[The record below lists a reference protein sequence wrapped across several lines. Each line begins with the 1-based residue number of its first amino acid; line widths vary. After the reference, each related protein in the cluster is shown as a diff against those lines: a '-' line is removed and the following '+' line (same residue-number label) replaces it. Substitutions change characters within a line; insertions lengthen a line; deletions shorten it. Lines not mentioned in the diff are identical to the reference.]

1 MKYSNADSIKTVKV
15 ICTNNNK
22 TIDAELFDV
31 KPNKITV
38 ILPGFQK
45 LTLNKSLDKP
55 NLYTANQFGMEFY
68 ANYTA

>member
-1 MKYSNADSIKTVKV
+1 MNYSNKFQIVKV
-15 ICTNNNK
+15 TCVDNNK

-45 LTLNKSLDKP
+45 LTLIKSADKQ
-55 NLYTANQFGMEFY
+55 NMYIATMYGMEFY
-68 ANYTA
+68 ANFGTK